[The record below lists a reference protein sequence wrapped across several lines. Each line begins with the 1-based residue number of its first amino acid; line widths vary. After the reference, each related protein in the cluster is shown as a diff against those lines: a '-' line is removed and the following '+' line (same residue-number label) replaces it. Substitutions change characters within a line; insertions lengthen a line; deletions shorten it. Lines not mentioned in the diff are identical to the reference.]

1 MYYTVLERFTETQLL
16 QQIDDLSNLEKNLL
30 SDTKAKSRRRT
41 LRNQKDRIR
50 IHINNIKIK
59 EELKMLLNNEDN
71 MNSIENNNRNSDN
84 NDDNNSNND
93 DGNNK
98 NNDNNNIISNN
109 LMKNSISFDSTV
121 PVCFEITSTLRNDGS
136 QHGIFLK
143 NLSLTA
149 DNVCT
154 SEIEEKKRQELDIES
169 YFVRYSNP
177 NSLPKG
183 KNLQIQSTNQNQYE
197 ANGIFRKQKLQNKQG
212 EVEVEVE
219 APEAKLNNQE
229 KEMEQR
235 CRDEERELEKERNLD
250 PKIPDLITPLSHDN
264 IPINPKTR
272 LGWGF
277 WKS

>member
-16 QQIDDLSNLEKNLL
+16 QQIADLSNLEKNLL

-71 MNSIENNNRNSDN
+71 HIIENCNRNPDK

-93 DGNNK
+93 K
-98 NNDNNNIISNN
+98 CNN
-109 LMKNSISFDSTV
+109 LMKNDIPFDSTV
-121 PVCFEITSTLRNDGS
+121 PLCFEITSTLRNDGS

-149 DNVCT
+149 DNVFA

-183 KNLQIQSTNQNQYE
+183 TNLQIQSTNQNQYE

-212 EVEVEVE
+212 EIEVELE

-235 CRDEERELEKERNLD
+235 CRDEERELEIERNLD
-250 PKIPDLITPLSHDN
+250 PKIPDLITPLSHNN

-277 WKS
+277 WKF